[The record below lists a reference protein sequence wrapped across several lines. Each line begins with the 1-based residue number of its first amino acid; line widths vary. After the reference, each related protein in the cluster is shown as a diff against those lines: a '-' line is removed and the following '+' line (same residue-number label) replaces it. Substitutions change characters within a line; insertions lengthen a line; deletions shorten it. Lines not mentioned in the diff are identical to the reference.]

1 MKTLPRLTIFLLLA
15 VLLAGCNLQA
25 ADQPISA
32 SVVEAM
38 GGGDEAGFARAVAP
52 LTFSFP
58 RDHGPHPDYRTEW
71 WYYTG
76 NLSADDGTLYGY
88 QLTFFRSALTPEMPA
103 RASDLATNQVYMAH
117 FALTDGGRGEHESFE
132 RYSRG
137 AGGLAG
143 ATGEPLFGVWLEDWR
158 VDTVEPGVYHLVAA
172 AEGADGPVALDLTLR
187 ETREPVFHGENGL
200 HQKGPEAGN
209 ASYYYSLI
217 QMESTGTVTSGG
229 RTVDAG
235 GLSWMDH
242 EFSTSALTGNAVGW
256 DWFSM
261 QLDNGAALMVY
272 EIRTA
277 DGGVLPYVNGTVVWP
292 DGTQQAVSEEDF
304 VLTPTGQWTSER
316 TGITYP
322 SGWTLVFPDLAID
335 LTVTPLIADQEMDVS
350 FVYWEGSTQIS
361 GTMRGEAVQGRGY
374 AELTGYGASSG
385 EFQR

>member
-1 MKTLPRLTIFLLLA
+1 
-15 VLLAGCNLQA
+15 
-25 ADQPISA
+25 
-32 SVVEAM
+32 
-38 GGGDEAGFARAVAP
+38 
-52 LTFSFP
+52 
-58 RDHGPHPDYRTEW
+58 
-71 WYYTG
+71 
-76 NLSADDGTLYGY
+76 
-88 QLTFFRSALTPEMPA
+88 
-103 RASDLATNQVYMAH
+103 
-117 FALTDGGRGEHESFE
+117 
-132 RYSRG
+132 
-137 AGGLAG
+137 
-143 ATGEPLFGVWLEDWR
+143 
-158 VDTVEPGVYHLVAA
+158 
-172 AEGADGPVALDLTLR
+172 
-187 ETREPVFHGENGL
+187 
-200 HQKGPEAGN
+200 
-209 ASYYYSLI
+209 
-217 QMESTGTVTSGG
+217 MESTGTVTSGG
-229 RTVDAG
+229 RTVDVG